1 MKLKNETTSE
11 FVNTETGEVL
21 LQTTSKTFNI
31 KVTSEEFY
39 FTFLTLLKDV
49 VGLKSIIDVKVL
61 FALCNNAE
69 FNTGIVS
76 MSTNKRKEIMEFVG
90 ITYHTLANSL
100 SRLKKQ
106 KFISDKNRDYTINP
120 IYFWKGDLKTREQL
134 LKEGKLSINIEFE
147 NNEQK

>member
-1 MKLKNETTSE
+1 MKLKNEITTQRIHPE
-11 FVNTETGEVL
+11 TGGLFTETI
-21 LQTTSKTFNI
+21 SKTFSI
-31 KVTSEEFY
+31 KTTSEEFY

-69 FNTGIVS
+69 YNTGTVS

-106 KFISDKNRDYTINP
+106 GFISDKNRDYTINP

-134 LKEGKLSINIEFE
+134 LNEGKLSINIEFS
-147 NNEQK
+147 NEKE